1 MKDKDI
7 DALVVT
13 TIDSVRY
20 LTDINYTISSSYAY
34 EGWVAVISRDSD
46 PKLLGPSAEKSPMGF
61 VAAPPPTYTQ
71 VPLVAEKWAAII
83 VKMLN

>member
-1 MKDKDI
+1 MLQKKLNEERVAKIKRMMKDKDI

-46 PKLLGPSAEKSPMGF
+46 PKLLGPSA
-61 VAAPPPTYTQ
+61 ARRAR
-71 VPLVAEKWAAII
+71 
-83 VKMLN
+83 